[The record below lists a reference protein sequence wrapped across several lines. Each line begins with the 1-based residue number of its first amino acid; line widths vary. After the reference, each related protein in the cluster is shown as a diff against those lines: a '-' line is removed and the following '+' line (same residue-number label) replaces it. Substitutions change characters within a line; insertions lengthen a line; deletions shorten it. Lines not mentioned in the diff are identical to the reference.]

1 VAPITVTTD
10 HADPPVAIVEL
21 TGEHD
26 GFTTHRI
33 EQELARL
40 HDAGMPIV
48 VDLLQASF
56 VDSSTLS
63 ALLTA
68 QRHAEEASLGF
79 ALAFDDA
86 TSLQVHRILSTT
98 GLQSAFVVAPTRE
111 EAIAAVRQGVGVPTS
126 EAALRPPTS

>member
-1 VAPITVTTD
+1 MTPIAVTTD
-10 HADPPVAIVEL
+10 PADPPVAILVL

-86 TSLQVHRILSTT
+86 TSLQVHRIFSTT
-98 GLQSAFVVAPTRE
+98 GLDSSFVVAPTRE
-111 EAIAAVRQGVGVPTS
+111 EAIAAARQGVVVPT
-126 EAALRPPTS
+126 EAAPSK

>member
-1 VAPITVTTD
+1 MTPIAVTTD
-10 HADPPVAIVEL
+10 PADPPVAILVL

-40 HDAGMPIV
+40 FDAGMPIV

-86 TSLQVHRILSTT
+86 TSLQVHRIFTTT
-98 GLQSAFVVAPTRE
+98 GLDSSFVVAPTRE
-111 EAIAAVRQGVGVPTS
+111 AAVAAARQGVAVPS
-126 EAALRPPTS
+126 EGAPSK

>member
-1 VAPITVTTD
+1 MAPISVTTD
-10 HADPPVAIVEL
+10 PADPPVAILEL

-40 HDAGMPIV
+40 HDAGLPIV
-48 VDLLQASF
+48 VDLLHATF

-68 QRHAEEASLGF
+68 
-79 ALAFDDA
+79 
-86 TSLQVHRILSTT
+86 
-98 GLQSAFVVAPTRE
+98 
-111 EAIAAVRQGVGVPTS
+111 
-126 EAALRPPTS
+126 

>member
-79 ALAFDDA
+79 ALAFDDG

-111 EAIAAVRQGVGVPTS
+111 EAIAAVRQGVAVPS
-126 EAALRPPTS
+126 EGAPSK

>member
-1 VAPITVTTD
+1 MAPIAVTTD
-10 HADPPVAIVEL
+10 HADPPVAILEL

-68 QRHAEEASLGF
+68 QRLAEEASLGF

-86 TSLQVHRILSTT
+86 TSLQVHRIFSTT
-98 GLQSAFVVAPTRE
+98 GLESAFVVARTRE
-111 EAIAAVRQGVGVPTS
+111 QAIAAARQGVAVPS
-126 EAALRPPTS
+126 EGAPSK

>member
-1 VAPITVTTD
+1 MAPIAVTTD
-10 HADPPVAIVEL
+10 RTDPPVAIVEL

-26 GFTTHRI
+26 GLTAHLI

-40 HDAGMPIV
+40 HDAGLPIV
-48 VDLLQASF
+48 VDLLRASF

-79 ALAFDDA
+79 ALALDDA
-86 TSLQVHRILSTT
+86 TSLQVHRIFATT
-98 GLQSAFVVAPTRE
+98 GLETAFVVAPTRE
-111 EAIAAVRQGVGVPTS
+111 EAIAAARQGVAVSVSG
-126 EAALRPPTS
+126 AALRRPT

>member
-1 VAPITVTTD
+1 MAPIAVTTD
-10 HADPPVAIVEL
+10 RADPPVAIVEL

-26 GFTTHRI
+26 GFTTQRI
-33 EQELARL
+33 EQELGRL

-48 VDLLQASF
+48 VDLLRAIF

-79 ALAFDDA
+79 ALALDDA
-86 TSLQVHRILSTT
+86 TSLQVHRIFATT
-98 GLQSAFVVAPTRE
+98 GLESAFVVAPTRDQ
-111 EAIAAVRQGVGVPTS
+111 AIAAARQGVTVPAS
-126 EAALRPPTS
+126 EAGLRRPT

>member
-111 EAIAAVRQGVGVPTS
+111 EAIAAVRQGVAVPS
-126 EAALRPPTS
+126 EGAPSK

>member
-1 VAPITVTTD
+1 MTPIAVTTD
-10 HADPPVAIVEL
+10 PADPPVAILVL

-79 ALAFDDA
+79 ALALDDA
-86 TSLQVHRILSTT
+86 TSIQVHRIFSTT
-98 GLQSAFVVAPTRE
+98 GLDSSFVVARTRE
-111 EAIAAVRQGVGVPTS
+111 EAIAAARQGVAVPS
-126 EAALRPPTS
+126 EGTPSK

>member
-1 VAPITVTTD
+1 MAPIAVTTD
-10 HADPPVAIVEL
+10 RADAPVAILEL

-40 HDAGMPIV
+40 YDAGMPIV
-48 VDLLQASF
+48 VDLLHASF

-79 ALAFDDA
+79 ALALDDA
-86 TSLQVHRILSTT
+86 TSLQVHRIFSTT
-98 GLQSAFVVAPTRE
+98 GLESAFVVAPTRE
-111 EAIAAVRQGVGVPTS
+111 EAIAAARQGVAVPS
-126 EAALRPPTS
+126 EAAPSK

>member
-1 VAPITVTTD
+1 MTPIAVTTD
-10 HADPPVAIVEL
+10 RADPPVAILEL

-40 HDAGMPIV
+40 FDAGMPIV
-48 VDLLQASF
+48 VDLLQATF

-86 TSLQVHRILSTT
+86 TSLQVHRIFETT
-98 GLQSAFVVAPTRE
+98 GLESSFVVAPTRK
-111 EAIAAVRQGVGVPTS
+111 EAIAAARQGLAVPA
-126 EAALRPPTS
+126 EAAPSK

>member
-1 VAPITVTTD
+1 MTPIAVTTD
-10 HADPPVAIVEL
+10 PADPPVAILEL

-86 TSLQVHRILSTT
+86 TSLQVHRIFSTT
-98 GLQSAFVVAPTRE
+98 GLETAFVVARTRE
-111 EAIAAVRQGVGVPTS
+111 QAIFAARQGVAVPPEGAPS
-126 EAALRPPTS
+126 K

>member
-1 VAPITVTTD
+1 MAPIAVTTD
-10 HADPPVAIVEL
+10 PADPPVAILVL

-86 TSLQVHRILSTT
+86 TSLQVHRIFSTT
-98 GLQSAFVVAPTRE
+98 GLASSFVVARTRE
-111 EAIAAVRQGVGVPTS
+111 GAVAAARQGVAVPS
-126 EAALRPPTS
+126 EGAPSK

>member
-1 VAPITVTTD
+1 MAPIAVTTD
-10 HADPPVAIVEL
+10 PADPPVAILVL

-26 GFTTHRI
+26 GFTTHRL

-48 VDLLQASF
+48 VDLLQATF

-86 TSLQVHRILSTT
+86 TSLQVHRIFATT
-98 GLQSAFVVAPTRE
+98 GLDSSFVVAATRE
-111 EAIAAVRQGVGVPTS
+111 EAVAAARQGVAVPS
-126 EAALRPPTS
+126 EGAPSK

>member
-1 VAPITVTTD
+1 MTPIAVTTD
-10 HADPPVAIVEL
+10 RADPPVAIVEL

-26 GFTTHRI
+26 GLTADLI

-40 HDAGMPIV
+40 HDAGLPIV
-48 VDLLQASF
+48 VDLLHATF

-79 ALAFDDA
+79 ALALDDE
-86 TSLQVHRILSTT
+86 SSHQVHRIFETT
-98 GLQSAFVVAPTRE
+98 GLESSFAVAPTRD
-111 EAIAAVRQGVGVPTS
+111 EAIAVARQGVAVPS
-126 EAALRPPTS
+126 EAAPSK

>member
-1 VAPITVTTD
+1 MAPIAVTND
-10 HADPPVAIVEL
+10 GADPPVAILEL

-40 HDAGMPIV
+40 FDAGMPIV

-68 QRHAEEASLGF
+68 QRLAEEASLGF

-86 TSLQVHRILSTT
+86 TSLQVHRIFSTT
-98 GLQSAFVVAPTRE
+98 GLESAFVVARTRE
-111 EAIAAVRQGVGVPTS
+111 QAIAAARQGVAVPS
-126 EAALRPPTS
+126 EGAPSK

>member
-1 VAPITVTTD
+1 MAPIAVTTD
-10 HADPPVAIVEL
+10 HADPPVAILEL

-68 QRHAEEASLGF
+68 QRLAEEASLGF

-86 TSLQVHRILSTT
+86 TSLQVHRIFSTT
-98 GLQSAFVVAPTRE
+98 GLESAFVVARTRE
-111 EAIAAVRQGVGVPTS
+111 KAIAAARQGVAVPS
-126 EAALRPPTS
+126 EGAPLK

>member
-1 VAPITVTTD
+1 MTPVAVTSD
-10 HADPPVAIVEL
+10 PADPPVAILVL

-26 GFTTHRI
+26 GFTTYRI

-86 TSLQVHRILSTT
+86 TSLQVHRIFSTT
-98 GLQSAFVVAPTRE
+98 GLASSFVVARTRE
-111 EAIAAVRQGVGVPTS
+111 KAVAAARQGVAVPS
-126 EAALRPPTS
+126 EGARSK

>member
-1 VAPITVTTD
+1 MAPIAVTSD
-10 HADPPVAIVEL
+10 RADPPVAIVEL

-79 ALAFDDA
+79 ALALDGA
-86 TSLQVHRILSTT
+86 TSLQLHRIFATT
-98 GLQSAFVVAPTRE
+98 GLESAFVVAPTRE
-111 EAIAAVRQGVGVPTS
+111 EAIAAARQGVAVPAP
-126 EAALRPPTS
+126 EAALRRPTE